1 MTEREVLYIE
11 GDGVGAEI
19 TPLMIRT
26 LDAAMKKAYGD
37 EKKLVWKEVYAGG
50 KAEKLFGTNL
60 PEETL
65 SEIKRVGL
73 AIKGPLMTPVGKGAR
88 SLNVALRQS
97 LDLYVCLR
105 PVKYFT
111 GVPSPVRPPE
121 KVDMVVFRE
130 NTEDIYAG
138 IEWASGTEEVKKV
151 ITFLQ
156 EEMGV
161 KKIRFPETSAIGIK
175 PVSSEGSRR
184 LIKAAID
191 YAIENGRKSVTLV
204 HKGNIMKFTEGG
216 FRGWGYELARDEYGA
231 YEKDKRVF
239 IPCPTGDIEVKDCI
253 CDAFLQNILLK
264 PENYDVIATL
274 NLNGDYV
281 SDALAAEVG
290 GIGISPGAN
299 INYDTGCA
307 IFEATHGIAPDIAGQ
322 DIVNPLSIILS
333 GEMLLRYAG
342 FKEAADLIL
351 SAVDTTI
358 RSGHVTRDFA
368 VLMEKEGRSAVELG
382 TRAFTENLIASL

>member
-111 GVPSPVRPPE
+111 GVPSPVRHPE

-161 KKIRFPETSAIGIK
+161 SKIRFPETSAIGIK

-382 TRAFTENLIASL
+382 TRAFTENLSASL

>member
-111 GVPSPVRPPE
+111 GVPSPVRHPE

-382 TRAFTENLIASL
+382 TRAFTENLSASL